1 MMTSP
6 TGRKLGVSA
15 AALWKRGRR
24 IRDTMKNRFKEA
36 AIAAFL
42 HAAAV
47 RFDERGCRR
56 GFAIHEPSRGQA
68 GRFFRR
74 EQAKA
79 D

>member
-1 MMTSP
+1 
-6 TGRKLGVSA
+6 
-15 AALWKRGRR
+15 
-24 IRDTMKNRFKEA
+24 MKNRFKEA